1 MSQFRFAHLGL
12 LAALLGLNMAPVF
25 IGAST
30 AYAAD
35 STSIRP
41 EVGKPL
47 QAAQDDIKKAKY
59 KDALAKIHEA
69 EGVSGRTPYENYM
82 IDYMRAAAAQGAG
95 ENDVAAK
102 SYEAVIN
109 SGHVTGAAQ
118 TKIVQVLAEIYYRA
132 GEYPK
137 AIVWLTRYLNEG
149 GDDPAM
155 RPLLINAYYGNN
167 EFARAGKEVAAQ
179 IQADEKAGRTP
190 SDQQLQML
198 ASCAIK
204 QNDKAGYVAAV
215 EKMVTYHPKKE
226 LWVDLLNKL
235 ENKPGFNDSR
245 LGLDVYRLRMA
256 VGGVSSASD
265 YMNMAELSLQAGY
278 PAEAKKIIDA
288 AFKSGAFGAGTEA
301 ARQKRLQD
309 LAVKKVADDLKTL
322 PQTEADVGKAKEGTG
337 LVNVGYDYVTN
348 GQFDKGIALMEEGIA
363 KGDLKHP
370 DDAKLHL
377 GLAYLQADKKAK
389 ALAAFKSVQGTDG
402 TTELAHYWIILT
414 NHPVN

>member
-1 MSQFRFAHLGL
+1 MSQFRLAHLGL

-25 IGAST
+25 VGAST

-35 STSIRP
+35 STSLRP
-41 EVGKPL
+41 EIGKPL
-47 QAAQDDIKKAKY
+47 QAAQEDIKKGKY
-59 KDALAKIHEA
+59 KDALAKIHDAEA
-69 EGVSGRTPYENYM
+69 VSGRTSYEGYM

-95 ENDVAAK
+95 ENELAAK

-118 TKIVQVLAEIYYRA
+118 TKIVQVLAEMYYRA

-137 AIVWLTRYLNEG
+137 AIVWLTRYISEG
-149 GDDPAM
+149 GDDPSM
-155 RPLLINAYYGNN
+155 RSLLINAYYGNN

-204 QNDKAGYVAAV
+204 LNDKAGYVAAV

-245 LGLDVYRLRMA
+245 LGLDAYRLRMA
-256 VGGVSSASD
+256 VGAVTSTSD
-265 YMNMAELSLQAGY
+265 FMNMAELALQAGY
-278 PAEAKKIIDA
+278 PAEAKKIVDA
-288 AFKSGAFGAGTEA
+288 GFKSGAFGTGAEA

-309 LAVKKVADDLKTL
+309 LATKKLADDLKTL
-322 PQTEADVGKAKEGTG
+322 AQTEADVSKAKEGTG

-348 GQFDKGIALMEEGIA
+348 GQFDKGIALMEQGIE
-363 KGDLKHP
+363 KGELKHP

-377 GLAYLQADKKAK
+377 GLAYLQADKKSK
-389 ALAAFKSVQGTDG
+389 ALQAFKSVQGTDG
-402 TTELAHYWIILT
+402 TAELAHYWIIET